1 MIIVGKSSSQN
12 CQQYQNKNKN
22 LKLLSEKCISI
33 EFDMYVVCIYIFSDN
48 FFFYYYFR
56 STFECVGF
64 CLESDFISF
73 LLKQANLI
81 CSNSNE

>member
-48 FFFYYYFR
+48 FFF
-56 STFECVGF
+56 TI
-64 CLESDFISF
+64 ISEVH
-73 LLKQANLI
+73 
-81 CSNSNE
+81 SNVWVFV